1 MHKNTP
7 NGVFRL
13 IARLT
18 SKIKISSFPKKAHLY
33 RSVQIFILLGRVLIK
48 DIALEPFVF
57 CHLPPL
63 RHGAKYMKLNK
74 EAKAFE
80 MRMLEN
86 EILNLIGERRE
97 EAMKAYR
104 KLLSSTSDETMYL
117 MRS

>member
-1 MHKNTP
+1 
-7 NGVFRL
+7 
-13 IARLT
+13 
-18 SKIKISSFPKKAHLY
+18 
-33 RSVQIFILLGRVLIK
+33 LLGRVLIK

-63 RHGAKYMKLNK
+63 RHGATYMKLSK
-74 EAKAFE
+74 EARAFE

-86 EILNLIGERRE
+86 EILNLVGERRE

-104 KLLSSTSDETMYL
+104 KLLSFTLDETMYL